1 MWQEFAAWLQ
11 YKASPGRAGVR
22 ATDCYNPTS
31 QFLWRF
37 WEASATHNL
46 CVLQVTVT
54 ASKNQVVGDLLG
66 VCHGL
71 LHPHLVCRLQAS
83 SCLQTSGI
91 CSSPQAGVGMQ
102 WSGDPTGDIQTSRVR
117 RLQEARISSPGC
129 AQLPVLSHWKLMVF
143 PGQQYVH
150 TSCQGFPGACSP
162 AGTQAKEEHD

>member
-1 MWQEFAAWLQ
+1 MWGELGVWQEFAAWLQ

-22 ATDCYNPTS
+22 ATDCYNPIS

-71 LHPHLVCRLQAS
+71 LHPHLVCRLQVYAAAPKQVWG
-83 SCLQTSGI
+83 CN
-91 CSSPQAGVGMQ
+91 GVGIQ
-102 WSGDPTGDIQTSRVR
+102 RETYKPQGSGGCKR
-117 RLQEARISSPGC
+117 PGFLLL
-129 AQLPVLSHWKLMVF
+129 AVLSSQF
-143 PGQQYVH
+143 CH
-150 TSCQGFPGACSP
+150 TGS
-162 AGTQAKEEHD
+162 